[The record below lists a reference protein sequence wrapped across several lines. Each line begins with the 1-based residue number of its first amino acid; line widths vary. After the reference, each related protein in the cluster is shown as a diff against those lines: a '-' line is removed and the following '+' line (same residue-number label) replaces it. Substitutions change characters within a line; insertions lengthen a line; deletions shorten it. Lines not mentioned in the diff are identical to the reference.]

1 MQKVALSS
9 TNPSKRINKRT
20 RDITPCQSNF
30 DYCNNKDL
38 INILLQED
46 IARKAGT
53 DLALKLLNNSDSF
66 LSILAKK
73 TIPELIAIKGM
84 TPAKARILAAAFELG
99 RRKESELL
107 PEGIKISCS
116 EDAARILKPKLRD
129 LQTEHFYTLLLNRQN
144 VVIQLSHISSGGV
157 SATVVD
163 ARVIF
168 KSAIENLASGLI
180 LCHNHPS
187 GNLEPSDD
195 DKKITAQIK
204 TAGQL
209 LDIKVYDHIIVS
221 HSGYYSFADEGI
233 I

>member
-1 MQKVALSS
+1 MQQRLVNSS
-9 TNPSKRINKRT
+9 RINKT
-20 RDITPCQSNF
+20 SSKKTGLSQLQNNLLNCS
-30 DYCNNKDL
+30 NKDL
-38 INILLQED
+38 INIVLQQ
-46 IARKAGT
+46 
-53 DLALKLLNNSDSF
+53 DLANSSCLDLGIKLMRQCDSY

-73 TIPELIAIKGM
+73 SMCELTAIKGM
-84 TPAKARILAAAFELG
+84 TPEKAQIIAAAFELG
-99 RRKESELL
+99 RRKETELL

-116 EDAARILKPKLRD
+116 EDAARLLKPKLRD

-168 KSAIENLASGLI
+168 KSAIEHLASGLI

-187 GNLEPSDD
+187 GNLEPSED
-195 DKKITAQIK
+195 DKKITEQLK